1 MPATTP
7 GLGSP
12 GSGHGDGVWQFIDDR
27 RDQIAYN
34 TFQHANLVVQ
44 AVIVATL
51 IAIALAVV
59 VVWLPRLEPVAN
71 TVSAIGLTIPSFA
84 LVGLLLPLLGIG
96 ALTAFWAV
104 AFYAVFPVLRNA
116 VVGLRGVD
124 ATLLESA
131 RGMGMN
137 PVAVLLRVRLPL
149 AWPVILAGVR
159 VSMQMSMGVAA
170 IAAYVLGPGLGGYI
184 FTGIAQIGGANAVN
198 YAVVGT
204 VGVVIV
210 ALIADLL
217 LLLLGRFTISK
228 GIRA

>member
-1 MPATTP
+1 
-7 GLGSP
+7 
-12 GSGHGDGVWQFIDDR
+12 VWQFIDDR

-51 IAIALAVV
+51 IAIVLAVV
-59 VVWLPRLEPVAN
+59 VVWVPRLEPVAN

-159 VSMQMSMGVAA
+159 VSRRSRRTSSARDWAA
-170 IAAYVLGPGLGGYI
+170 TSSPASRRSAARTPSTTPLSGPS
-184 FTGIAQIGGANAVN
+184 AW
-198 YAVVGT
+198 
-204 VGVVIV
+204 
-210 ALIADLL
+210 
-217 LLLLGRFTISK
+217 
-228 GIRA
+228 